1 MMELKS
7 DLMLSIII
15 PMYNA
20 EKYIEECLDSILNS
34 NLPKNLYELVIVND
48 GSQDKSPE
56 IAQNFEAKYSNVT
69 YLTQEN
75 QGQSTARNYGIKTC
89 KGEYVWCVDADD
101 KVISEQL
108 PKIIEALDEYRNL
121 DILAI
126 QLQNVTEEGQYLDI
140 ECSQPML
147 EHNKVL
153 SGVEAILSGYNP
165 SSICALITKKQLFID
180 NNIFFVKG
188 ITHQDV
194 ELTYRLMPCAT
205 NVVFSDITPYL
216 YIYHPNSTSKSMVPE
231 KMIKYIK
238 DDIYIINSFR
248 RLALSFKDINPQLYS
263 VIFNRSQNVLFGLV
277 YSLYKNKKEWGKL
290 GINSVIIEELK
301 KNQLYPIK
309 GEFDSIKKNIFARMF
324 LNFEFMIN

>member
-1 MMELKS
+1 MDDYKYK
-7 DLMLSIII
+7 LSIII

-20 EKYIEECLDSILNS
+20 EKYIGICLDSILGS
-34 NLPKNLYELVIVND
+34 NLLKEEYEIVIVND
-48 GSQDKSPE
+48 GSKDKSPE
-56 IAQNFEAKYSNVT
+56 IAKGYSSKFSHVT

-108 PKIIEALDEYRNL
+108 PKIIEALDEYKNL

-126 QLQNVTEEGQYLDI
+126 QLQNVTEEGQYLDV
-140 ECSQPML
+140 ECSQPTL

-194 ELTYRLMPCAT
+194 ELTYRLMPCAMK
-205 NVVFSDITPYL
+205 VVFSDIIPYL

-231 KMIKYIK
+231 KKIKYIK

-290 GINSVIIEELK
+290 GINSVIIAELK
-301 KNQLYPIK
+301 KEQLYPMK
-309 GEFDSIKKNIFARMF
+309 GEFDSLKKSLFVKLF
-324 LNFEFMIN
+324 LNIPCLIK

>member
-1 MMELKS
+1 MELKF

-34 NLPKNLYELVIVND
+34 NLPKKMYELVIVND
-48 GSQDKSPE
+48 GSKDKSPE
-56 IAQNFEAKYSNVT
+56 IAQNYAAKYSNVT

-108 PKIIEALDEYRNL
+108 PKIIEALDEYKNL
-121 DILAI
+121 DILAV
-126 QLQNVTEEGQYLDI
+126 QLQNITERGQYLDV

-153 SGVEAILSGYNP
+153 SGVEAVLSGYNP

-231 KMIKYIK
+231 KKIKYIK

>member
-1 MMELKS
+1 M
-7 DLMLSIII
+7 
-15 PMYNA
+15 
-20 EKYIEECLDSILNS
+20 
-34 NLPKNLYELVIVND
+34 
-48 GSQDKSPE
+48 
-56 IAQNFEAKYSNVT
+56 
-69 YLTQEN
+69 
-75 QGQSTARNYGIKTC
+75 
-89 KGEYVWCVDADD
+89 
-101 KVISEQL
+101 
-108 PKIIEALDEYRNL
+108 PKIIETLDEYRNV

-153 SGVEAILSGYNP
+153 SGIEAILSGYNP

-216 YIYHPNSTSKSMVPE
+216 YIYHPNSTSKSMEPE
-231 KMIKYIK
+231 KKIKYIK

-290 GINSVIIEELK
+290 GINSVIVDELK
-301 KNQLYPIK
+301 KEQLYPMK
-309 GEFDSIKKNIFARMF
+309 GHFDSLKKSLFVRLF
-324 LNFEFMIN
+324 LNREFMIS

>member
-1 MMELKS
+1 MDDYKYK
-7 DLMLSIII
+7 LSIII

-20 EKYIEECLDSILNS
+20 EKYIGICLDSILGS
-34 NLPKNLYELVIVND
+34 NLLKEEYEIVIVND

-56 IAQNFEAKYSNVT
+56 IAQNYAAKYSNVT

-108 PKIIEALDEYRNL
+108 PKIIEALDEYKNL
-121 DILAI
+121 DILAV
-126 QLQNVTEEGQYLDI
+126 QLQNVTEGGQYLDV
-140 ECSQPML
+140 ECSQPTL
-147 EHNKVL
+147 VHNKVL
-153 SGVEAILSGYNP
+153 SGVEAVLSGYNP

-194 ELTYRLMPCAT
+194 ELTYRLMPCAMK
-205 NVVFSDITPYL
+205 VVFSDIIPYL
-216 YIYHPNSTSKSMVPE
+216 YIYHLNSTSKSMVPE
-231 KMIKYIK
+231 KKIKYIK

-290 GINSVIIEELK
+290 GINSVIIDELK
-301 KNQLYPIK
+301 KEQLYPMK
-309 GEFDSIKKNIFARMF
+309 GHFDSLKKSLFVRLF
-324 LNFEFMIN
+324 LNIPC

>member
-1 MMELKS
+1 MKVIGISVMM
-7 DLMLSIII
+7 
-15 PMYNA
+15 PAA
-20 EKYIEECLDSILNS
+20 ENIRGTSA
-34 NLPKNLYELVIVND
+34 LPYHLLA
-48 GSQDKSPE
+48 GRDKSIE
-56 IAQNFEAKYSNVT
+56 
-69 YLTQEN
+69 
-75 QGQSTARNYGIKTC
+75 
-89 KGEYVWCVDADD
+89 
-101 KVISEQL
+101 VIL
-108 PKIIEALDEYRNL
+108 F
-121 DILAI
+121 
-126 QLQNVTEEGQYLDI
+126 
-140 ECSQPML
+140 
-147 EHNKVL
+147 
-153 SGVEAILSGYNP
+153 GYNP
-165 SSICALITKKQLFID
+165 SSICALITKKYLFID

-194 ELTYRLMPCAT
+194 ELTYRLMPCAMK
-205 NVVFSDITPYL
+205 VVFSDIIPYL

-231 KMIKYIK
+231 KKIKYIK

-309 GEFDSIKKNIFARMF
+309 GELDSIKKNIFARMF

>member
-1 MMELKS
+1 MEDYKYK
-7 DLMLSIII
+7 LSIII

-20 EKYIEECLDSILNS
+20 EKYIGICLDSILDS
-34 NLPKNLYELVIVND
+34 NLLKEEYEIVIVND

-56 IAQNFEAKYSNVT
+56 IAQDYASRYSNVT

-89 KGEYVWCVDADD
+89 QGEYIWCVDADD

-153 SGVEAILSGYNP
+153 SGIEAILSGYNP

-231 KMIKYIK
+231 KKIKYIK

-290 GINSVIIEELK
+290 GINSVIIDEMK
-301 KNQLYPIK
+301 KEQLYPMK
-309 GEFDSIKKNIFARMF
+309 GHFDSLKKSLFVRLF
-324 LNFEFMIN
+324 LNREFMIS

>member
-1 MMELKS
+1 MDDYKYK
-7 DLMLSIII
+7 LSIII

-20 EKYIEECLDSILNS
+20 EKYIGICLDSILGS
-34 NLPKNLYELVIVND
+34 NLLKEEYEIVIVND
-48 GSQDKSPE
+48 GSQDKSSE
-56 IAQNFEAKYSNVT
+56 IAKGYSSKFSNVT

-89 KGEYVWCVDADD
+89 QGEYIWCVDADD

-108 PKIIEALDEYRNL
+108 PKIIEALDEYKNL

-126 QLQNVTEEGQYLDI
+126 QLQNVTEEGQYLDV
-140 ECSQPML
+140 ECSQPTL
-147 EHNKVL
+147 EHNKLL
-153 SGVEAILSGYNP
+153 SGVEAVLSGYNP

-194 ELTYRLMPCAT
+194 ELTYRLMPCAMK
-205 NVVFSDITPYL
+205 VVFSDIIPYL

-231 KMIKYIK
+231 KKIKYIK

-290 GINSVIIEELK
+290 GINSVIIDELK
-301 KNQLYPIK
+301 KEQLYPMK
-309 GEFDSIKKNIFARMF
+309 GEFDSLKKSLFVKLF
-324 LNFEFMIN
+324 LNIPCLIK

>member
-1 MMELKS
+1 MDDYKYK
-7 DLMLSIII
+7 LSIII

-20 EKYIEECLDSILNS
+20 EKYIGICLDTILDS
-34 NLPKNLYELVIVND
+34 NLLKEEYEIVIVND
-48 GSQDKSPE
+48 GSQDKSPK
-56 IAQNFEAKYSNVT
+56 IAQDYAARYSNVT
-69 YLTQEN
+69 YLTQKN

-108 PKIIEALDEYRNL
+108 PKIIEALDEYKNL

-126 QLQNVTEEGQYLDI
+126 QLQNVTEEGQYLDV
-140 ECSQPML
+140 ECSQPTL

-194 ELTYRLMPCAT
+194 ELTYRLMPCAMK
-205 NVVFSDITPYL
+205 VVFSDIIPYL

-231 KMIKYIK
+231 KKIKYIK

-248 RLALSFKDINPQLYS
+248 RLALSFKDINPQLYR

-277 YSLYKNKKEWGKL
+277 YSLYKKKKEWGKL
-290 GINSVIIEELK
+290 GINSVIIDELK
-301 KNQLYPIK
+301 KEQLYPMK
-309 GEFDSIKKNIFARMF
+309 GEFDSLKKSLFVRLF
-324 LNFEFMIN
+324 LNIPCLIK

>member
-1 MMELKS
+1 MELKS

-194 ELTYRLMPCAT
+194 ELTYRLMPCAMK
-205 NVVFSDITPYL
+205 VVFSDIIPYL

-231 KMIKYIK
+231 KKIKYIK

-290 GINSVIIEELK
+290 GINSVIIDELK
-301 KNQLYPIK
+301 KEQLYPMK
-309 GEFDSIKKNIFARMF
+309 GEFDSLKKSLFVKLF
-324 LNFEFMIN
+324 LNIPCLIK

>member
-1 MMELKS
+1 
-7 DLMLSIII
+7 
-15 PMYNA
+15 MYNA
-20 EKYIEECLDSILNS
+20 EKYIGICLDSILGS
-34 NLPKNLYELVIVND
+34 NLLKEEYEIVIVND

-56 IAQNFEAKYSNVT
+56 IAQNYAAKYSNVT

-108 PKIIEALDEYRNL
+108 PKIIEALDEYKNL
-121 DILAI
+121 DILAV
-126 QLQNVTEEGQYLDI
+126 QLQNVTEGGQYLDV
-140 ECSQPML
+140 ECSQPTL
-147 EHNKVL
+147 VHNKVL
-153 SGVEAILSGYNP
+153 SGVEAVLSGYNP

-194 ELTYRLMPCAT
+194 ELTYRLMPCAMK
-205 NVVFSDITPYL
+205 VVFSDIIPYL
-216 YIYHPNSTSKSMVPE
+216 YIYHLNSTSKSMVPE
-231 KMIKYIK
+231 KKIKYIK

-290 GINSVIIEELK
+290 GINSVIIDELK
-301 KNQLYPIK
+301 KEQLYPMK
-309 GEFDSIKKNIFARMF
+309 GHFDSLKKSLFVRLF
-324 LNFEFMIN
+324 LNIPCLIK

>member
-1 MMELKS
+1 MEDYKYK
-7 DLMLSIII
+7 LSIII

-20 EKYIEECLDSILNS
+20 EKYIGICLDSILDS
-34 NLPKNLYELVIVND
+34 NLLKEEYEIVIVND

-56 IAQNFEAKYSNVT
+56 IAQDYASRYSNVT

-89 KGEYVWCVDADD
+89 QGEYIWCVDADD

-108 PKIIEALDEYRNL
+108 PKIIEALDEYKNL

-126 QLQNVTEEGQYLDI
+126 QLQNVTEEGQYLDV
-140 ECSQPML
+140 ECSQPTL

-153 SGVEAILSGYNP
+153 SGVEAVLSGYNP

-194 ELTYRLMPCAT
+194 ELTYRLMPCAMK
-205 NVVFSDITPYL
+205 VVFSDIIPYL

-231 KMIKYIK
+231 KKIKYIK

-290 GINSVIIEELK
+290 GINSVIVDELK
-301 KNQLYPIK
+301 KEQLYPMK
-309 GEFDSIKKNIFARMF
+309 GEFDSLKKSLFVRLF
-324 LNFEFMIN
+324 LNIPCLIK

>member
-1 MMELKS
+1 
-7 DLMLSIII
+7 
-15 PMYNA
+15 MYNA
-20 EKYIEECLDSILNS
+20 EKYIGICLDSILGS
-34 NLPKNLYELVIVND
+34 NLLKEEYEIVIVND
-48 GSQDKSPE
+48 GSKDKSPE
-56 IAQNFEAKYSNVT
+56 IAKGYSSKFSHVT

-108 PKIIEALDEYRNL
+108 SKIIEALDEYRNL

-205 NVVFSDITPYL
+205 KVVFSDIIPYL

-231 KMIKYIK
+231 KKIKYIK

-263 VIFNRSQNVLFGLV
+263 VIFNRSQNVLFGLI

-290 GINSVIIEELK
+290 GINSVIIDELK
-301 KNQLYPIK
+301 KEQLYPMK
-309 GEFDSIKKNIFARMF
+309 GEFDSLKKSLFVRLF
-324 LNFEFMIN
+324 LNREFMIS

>member
-1 MMELKS
+1 MELKS
-7 DLMLSIII
+7 DLKLSIII

-34 NLPKNLYELVIVND
+34 NLSKDLFELVIVND
-48 GSQDKSPE
+48 GSKDKSPE
-56 IAQNFEAKYSNVT
+56 IAQDYASKYSNVT

-89 KGEYVWCVDADD
+89 IGEYVWCVDADD
-101 KVISEQL
+101 KLISEQL
-108 PKIIEALDEYRNL
+108 PKIIDALDEYENL
-121 DILAI
+121 DILAV
-126 QLQNVTEEGQYLDI
+126 QLQNVTEEGQYLDV
-140 ECSQPML
+140 ECSQPTL

-153 SGVEAILSGYNP
+153 SGVEVILSGYNP

-194 ELTYRLMPCAT
+194 ELTYRLMPCAMKI
-205 NVVFSDITPYL
+205 VFSDIIPYL

-231 KMIKYIK
+231 KKIKYIK

-290 GINSVIIEELK
+290 GINSVIVDELK
-301 KNQLYPIK
+301 KEQLYPMK
-309 GEFDSIKKNIFARMF
+309 GHFDSLKKSLFVKLF
-324 LNFEFMIN
+324 LNIPCLIK

>member
-1 MMELKS
+1 MELRS
-7 DLMLSIII
+7 DLKLSIII

-20 EKYIEECLDSILNS
+20 EKYIGICLDSILDS
-34 NLPKNLYELVIVND
+34 SLIKEEYEIVIVND
-48 GSQDKSPE
+48 GSKDKSPE
-56 IAQNFEAKYSNVT
+56 IAQDYALKYSNVT

-89 KGEYVWCVDADD
+89 KGEYIWCVDADD
-101 KVISEQL
+101 KVISEKL
-108 PKIIEALDEYRNL
+108 PKIIEALDEYRDL

-126 QLQNVTEEGQYLDI
+126 QLQNVTEEGQYLDL
-140 ECSQPML
+140 ECSQPTL

-205 NVVFSDITPYL
+205 KVVFSDITPYL
-216 YIYHPNSTSKSMVPE
+216 YIYHPNSTSNSIVPE
-231 KMIKYIK
+231 KKIKYIK

-263 VIFNRSQNVLFGLV
+263 VICNRSQNVLFGLV

-290 GINSVIIEELK
+290 GINSVIIDELRK
-301 KNQLYPIK
+301 EQLYPMK
-309 GEFDSIKKNIFARMF
+309 GHFDSLKKSLFVKLF
-324 LNFEFMIN
+324 LNIPCLIK

>member
-1 MMELKS
+1 
-7 DLMLSIII
+7 
-15 PMYNA
+15 MYNA
-20 EKYIEECLDSILNS
+20 EKYIGICLDSILGS
-34 NLPKNLYELVIVND
+34 NLLKEEYEIVIVND
-48 GSQDKSPE
+48 GSKDKSPE
-56 IAQNFEAKYSNVT
+56 IAKGYSSKFSHVT

-108 PKIIEALDEYRNL
+108 PKIIEALDEYKNL

-126 QLQNVTEEGQYLDI
+126 QLQNVTEEGQYLDV
-140 ECSQPML
+140 ECSQPTL

-194 ELTYRLMPCAT
+194 ELTYRLMPCAMK
-205 NVVFSDITPYL
+205 VVFSDIIPYL

-231 KMIKYIK
+231 KKIKYIK

-263 VIFNRSQNVLFGLV
+263 VIFNRSQNVLFGLI

-290 GINSVIIEELK
+290 GINSVIIDELK
-301 KNQLYPIK
+301 KEQLYPMK
-309 GEFDSIKKNIFARMF
+309 GEFDSLKKSLFVRLF
-324 LNFEFMIN
+324 LNREFMIS

>member
-1 MMELKS
+1 MDDYKYK
-7 DLMLSIII
+7 LSIII

-20 EKYIEECLDSILNS
+20 EKYIGICLDSILGS
-34 NLPKNLYELVIVND
+34 NLLKEEYEIVIVND

-56 IAQNFEAKYSNVT
+56 IAQDYASRYSNVR
-69 YLTQEN
+69 YLTQET

-108 PKIIEALDEYRNL
+108 TKIIQALDEYKNL

-126 QLQNVTEEGQYLDI
+126 QLQNVTEEGQYLDV
-140 ECSQPML
+140 ECSQPTL

-153 SGVEAILSGYNP
+153 SGVEAVLLGYNP

-205 NVVFSDITPYL
+205 KVVFSDITPYL
-216 YIYHPNSTSKSMVPE
+216 YIYHPNSTSKSIVPE
-231 KMIKYIK
+231 KKIKYMK

-263 VIFNRSQNVLFGLV
+263 VICNRSQNVLFSLV
-277 YSLYKNKKEWGKL
+277 
-290 GINSVIIEELK
+290 
-301 KNQLYPIK
+301 
-309 GEFDSIKKNIFARMF
+309 
-324 LNFEFMIN
+324 

>member
-1 MMELKS
+1 MEDYKYK
-7 DLMLSIII
+7 LSIII

-20 EKYIEECLDSILNS
+20 EKYIGICLDSILDS
-34 NLPKNLYELVIVND
+34 NLLKEEYEIVIVND

-56 IAQNFEAKYSNVT
+56 IAQDYASRYSNVT

-89 KGEYVWCVDADD
+89 QGEYIWCVDADD

-108 PKIIEALDEYRNL
+108 PKIIEALDEYKNL

-126 QLQNVTEEGQYLDI
+126 QLQNVTEEGQYLDV
-140 ECSQPML
+140 ECSQPTL

-153 SGVEAILSGYNP
+153 SGVEAVLSGYNP

-194 ELTYRLMPCAT
+194 ELTYRLMPCAA
-205 NVVFSDITPYL
+205 NVVFSDIIPYL

-231 KMIKYIK
+231 KKIKYIK

-248 RLALSFKDINPQLYS
+248 RLALSFKDINPQLYR

-277 YSLYKNKKEWGKL
+277 YSLYKKKKEWGKL
-290 GINSVIIEELK
+290 GINSVIIDELK
-301 KNQLYPIK
+301 KEQLYPMK
-309 GEFDSIKKNIFARMF
+309 GEFDSLKKSLFVRLF
-324 LNFEFMIN
+324 LNIPCLIK

>member
-1 MMELKS
+1 
-7 DLMLSIII
+7 
-15 PMYNA
+15 MYNA
-20 EKYIEECLDSILNS
+20 EKYIGICLDSILDS
-34 NLPKNLYELVIVND
+34 NLLKEEYEIVIVND

-56 IAQNFEAKYSNVT
+56 IAQDYAARYSNVT

-108 PKIIEALDEYRNL
+108 PKIIGALDKYKNL
-121 DILAI
+121 DILAV
-126 QLQNVTEEGQYLDI
+126 QLQNVTEGGQYLDV
-140 ECSQPML
+140 ECSQPTL
-147 EHNKVL
+147 VHNKVL
-153 SGVEAILSGYNP
+153 SGVEAVLSGYNP

-194 ELTYRLMPCAT
+194 ELTYRLMPCAMK
-205 NVVFSDITPYL
+205 VVFSDIIPYL
-216 YIYHPNSTSKSMVPE
+216 YIYHLNSTSKSMVPE
-231 KMIKYIK
+231 KKIKYIK

-290 GINSVIIEELK
+290 GINSVIIDELK
-301 KNQLYPIK
+301 KEQLYPMK
-309 GEFDSIKKNIFARMF
+309 GHFDSLKKSLFVRLF
-324 LNFEFMIN
+324 LNIPCLIK

>member
-1 MMELKS
+1 
-7 DLMLSIII
+7 
-15 PMYNA
+15 MYNA
-20 EKYIEECLDSILNS
+20 EKYIGSCLDTILDS
-34 NLPKNLYELVIVND
+34 NLLKEEYEIVIVND
-48 GSQDKSPE
+48 GSQDKSPK
-56 IAQNFEAKYSNVT
+56 IAQDYAARYSNVT
-69 YLTQEN
+69 YLTQKN

-89 KGEYVWCVDADD
+89 QGEYVWCVDADD

-108 PKIIEALDEYRNL
+108 PKIIEALDEYKNL

-126 QLQNVTEEGQYLDI
+126 QLQNVTEEGQYLDV
-140 ECSQPML
+140 ECSQPTL

-153 SGVEAILSGYNP
+153 SGVEAVLLGYNP

-194 ELTYRLMPCAT
+194 ELTYRLMPCAA
-205 NVVFSDITPYL
+205 NVVFSDIIPYL

-231 KMIKYIK
+231 KKIKYIK

-248 RLALSFKDINPQLYS
+248 RLALSFKDINPQLYR

-277 YSLYKNKKEWGKL
+277 YSLYKKKKEWGKL
-290 GINSVIIEELK
+290 GINSVIIDELK
-301 KNQLYPIK
+301 KEQLYPMK
-309 GEFDSIKKNIFARMF
+309 GEFDSLKKSLFVRLF
-324 LNFEFMIN
+324 LNIPCLIK

>member
-1 MMELKS
+1 MEDYKYK
-7 DLMLSIII
+7 LSIII

-20 EKYIEECLDSILNS
+20 EKYIGICLDSILDS
-34 NLPKNLYELVIVND
+34 NLLKEEYEIVIVND

-56 IAQNFEAKYSNVT
+56 IAQDYASRYSNVT

-89 KGEYVWCVDADD
+89 QGEYVWCVDADD

-108 PKIIEALDEYRNL
+108 PKIIEALDEYKNL

-126 QLQNVTEEGQYLDI
+126 QLQNVTEEGQYLDV
-140 ECSQPML
+140 ECSQPTL

-153 SGVEAILSGYNP
+153 SGVEAVLLGYNP

-194 ELTYRLMPCAT
+194 ELTYRLMPCAA
-205 NVVFSDITPYL
+205 NVVFSDIIPYL

-231 KMIKYIK
+231 KKIKYIK

-248 RLALSFKDINPQLYS
+248 RLALSFKDINPQLYR

-277 YSLYKNKKEWGKL
+277 YSLYKKKKEWGKL
-290 GINSVIIEELK
+290 GINSVIIDELK
-301 KNQLYPIK
+301 KEQLYPMK
-309 GEFDSIKKNIFARMF
+309 GEFDSLKKSLFVRLF
-324 LNFEFMIN
+324 LNIPCLIK

>member
-1 MMELKS
+1 MKVIGISVMM
-7 DLMLSIII
+7 
-15 PMYNA
+15 PAA
-20 EKYIEECLDSILNS
+20 ENIRGTSA
-34 NLPKNLYELVIVND
+34 LPYHLLA
-48 GSQDKSPE
+48 GRDKSIE
-56 IAQNFEAKYSNVT
+56 
-69 YLTQEN
+69 
-75 QGQSTARNYGIKTC
+75 
-89 KGEYVWCVDADD
+89 
-101 KVISEQL
+101 VIL
-108 PKIIEALDEYRNL
+108 F
-121 DILAI
+121 
-126 QLQNVTEEGQYLDI
+126 
-140 ECSQPML
+140 
-147 EHNKVL
+147 
-153 SGVEAILSGYNP
+153 GYNP
-165 SSICALITKKQLFID
+165 SSICALITKKYLFID

-231 KMIKYIK
+231 KKIKYIK

>member
-1 MMELKS
+1 
-7 DLMLSIII
+7 
-15 PMYNA
+15 MYNA
-20 EKYIEECLDSILNS
+20 EKYIGICLDSILDS
-34 NLPKNLYELVIVND
+34 NLLKEEYEIVIVND

-56 IAQNFEAKYSNVT
+56 IAQDYALRYSNVI

-75 QGQSTARNYGIKTC
+75 QGQSTVRNYGIKTC
-89 KGEYVWCVDADD
+89 QGEYIWCVDADD

-108 PKIIEALDEYRNL
+108 PKIIEALDEYKNL

-126 QLQNVTEEGQYLDI
+126 QLQNVTEEGQYLDV
-140 ECSQPML
+140 ECSQPTL
-147 EHNKVL
+147 EHNKLL
-153 SGVEAILSGYNP
+153 SGVEAVLSGYNP

-194 ELTYRLMPCAT
+194 ELTYRLMPCAMK
-205 NVVFSDITPYL
+205 VVFSDIIPYL

-231 KMIKYIK
+231 KKIKYIK

-290 GINSVIIEELK
+290 GINSVIIDELK
-301 KNQLYPIK
+301 KEQLYPMK
-309 GEFDSIKKNIFARMF
+309 GEFDSLKKSLFVKLF
-324 LNFEFMIN
+324 LNIPCLIK

>member
-1 MMELKS
+1 MDDYKYK
-7 DLMLSIII
+7 LSIII

-20 EKYIEECLDSILNS
+20 EKYIGICLDSILDS
-34 NLPKNLYELVIVND
+34 NLLKEEYEIVIVND

-56 IAQNFEAKYSNVT
+56 IAQDYASRYSNVT

-89 KGEYVWCVDADD
+89 QGEYIWCVDADD

-108 PKIIEALDEYRNL
+108 PKIIEALDEYKNL

-126 QLQNVTEEGQYLDI
+126 QLQNVTEEGQYLDV
-140 ECSQPML
+140 ECSQPTL

-153 SGVEAILSGYNP
+153 SGVEAVLSGYNP

-231 KMIKYIK
+231 KKIKYIK

-309 GEFDSIKKNIFARMF
+309 GEFDSIKKNISARMF

>member
-1 MMELKS
+1 MELKS
-7 DLMLSIII
+7 DLKLSIII

-34 NLPKNLYELVIVND
+34 NLSKDLFELVIVND
-48 GSQDKSPE
+48 GSKDKSPE
-56 IAQNFEAKYSNVT
+56 IAQDYASKYSNVT

-89 KGEYVWCVDADD
+89 IGEYVWCVDADD
-101 KVISEQL
+101 KLISEQL
-108 PKIIEALDEYRNL
+108 PKIIDALNEYENL
-121 DILAI
+121 DILAV
-126 QLQNVTEEGQYLDI
+126 QLQNVTEEGQYLDL
-140 ECSQPML
+140 ECGQPTL

-194 ELTYRLMPCAT
+194 ELTYRLMPCAMK
-205 NVVFSDITPYL
+205 VVFSDIIPYL

-231 KMIKYIK
+231 KKIKYIK

-277 YSLYKNKKEWGKL
+277 YSLYKNKKEWRKL
-290 GINSVIIEELK
+290 GINSVIIDELK
-301 KNQLYPIK
+301 KEQLYPMK
-309 GEFDSIKKNIFARMF
+309 GEFDSLKKSLFVSFF
-324 LNFEFMIN
+324 LNIPCLVK